1 MSLGEI
7 ICNLPRTMPL
17 TRLQRR
23 QSVTIERLVH
33 DASLDVEGHS
43 IVKAVCVTSV
53 VENVVNVLIFP
64 A

>member
-1 MSLGEI
+1 MTL
-7 ICNLPRTMPL
+7 
-17 TRLQRR
+17 LQRR